1 MSRKIER
8 LVNLTIALL
17 ATKRFLTKS
26 EIFRTVE
33 GYEGSDETKERMF
46 ERDKDDLRALGI
58 EIEVGSF
65 DPVFLDEAGYR
76 IDQASYQMD
85 LGILSPKE
93 VSLLSLAAQSW
104 QGAALDQPA
113 HQILIKLRS
122 IGIPVDELELPAM
135 TSRLANSSEDIATI
149 SSAISEKSSIVF
161 HYRSSDFQT
170 QIRTVIPFALATHE
184 GFWYIACFDPS
195 VDDVRIFRL
204 DRISGHVSKDSINN
218 QFQTPA
224 NFDFRSALT
233 QSQSNSVAIFD
244 VRKAKGQLLRNL
256 AVSVKD
262 LGEWDQLE
270 IPIVSLENLRSLALW
285 HGEDVIVRS
294 PDQLIEMI
302 VDSLKK
308 IMVAHE

>member
-58 EIEVGSF
+58 EIDVGSF

-113 HQILIKLRS
+113 HKILIKLRS
-122 IGIPVDELELPAM
+122 IGIPVDELDLPAM
-135 TSRLANSSEDIATI
+135 SSRLANSSDDIATI
-149 SSAISEKSSIVF
+149 CSAISEKSSIVF
-161 HYRSSDFQT
+161 NYRSFDFQS

-184 GFWYIACFDPS
+184 GFWYVACFDQR
-195 VDDVRIFRL
+195 VEDVRIFRL
-204 DRISGHVSKDSINN
+204 DRITGHVIKGSTNKL
-218 QFQTPA
+218 FQPPA
-224 NFDFRSALT
+224 NFDFRNALT
-233 QSQSNSVAIFD
+233 QSQSNTVAVFD
-244 VRKAKGQLLRNL
+244 VRKAKGHLLRNL

-285 HGEDVIVRS
+285 HGEDVIVKS
-294 PDQLIEMI
+294 PNQLIEMI